1 MPNWPSI
8 DFSFSN
14 GLIHDAEDYPLLP
27 GHLVFGV
34 YLSVRLPAPSTVSW
48 VDAGQ
53 G

>member
-1 MPNWPSI
+1 MLRGI
-8 DFSFSN
+8 TRMHAQ
-14 GLIHDAEDYPLLP
+14 LAQHRLELLVQLLP